1 MADDLSRRQMVRRA
15 ALLAG
20 VPALARFAPGCARRL
35 TPEREIEVPCPADP
49 GQRLLLSPGVAPELG
64 RAGGAVVVRIRGSSG
79 GQDRFLLVANAGA
92 GFVAVDG
99 LCTHQ
104 GCEVTWVQ
112 EDRQVEC
119 PCHLSRFASDGAVLH
134 PPASAPLTAYPASL
148 DASGNVVVQLAPG
161 DGVFPAVQNGQLV
174 VLLANYPA
182 LQSPGGSVLG
192 HAEGHPGPIILARL
206 NDGGYVALDGTCTHL
221 GCTVHPAQPGIL
233 HCPCHGSMFSISPDS
248 SDPQHPHPTPGWAM
262 VGPASPPLATF
273 QTTLSSDL
281 KTLTVT
287 FPPVCP

>member
-1 MADDLSRRQMVRRA
+1 MADDLTRRHLVRRA

-20 VPALARFAPGCARRL
+20 LPALARFAPGCARRL
-35 TPEREIEVPCPADP
+35 TPEREIGVPCPTDP
-49 GQRLLLSPGVAPELG
+49 RQRLLLSPDVAPELV
-64 RAGGAVVVRIRGSSG
+64 RSGGAVLVRIRGPSG
-79 GQDRFLLVANAGA
+79 AQDRLLLVANAGT

-104 GCEVTWVQ
+104 SCEVTWVQ

-134 PPASAPLTAYPASL
+134 PPAVTPLTAYPAAL
-148 DASGNVVVQLAPG
+148 DTSGNVVVELAAG

-174 VLLANYPA
+174 ISLASYPA
-182 LQSPGGSVLG
+182 LQSPGGAVLG

-206 NDGGYVALDGTCTHL
+206 KDGGFVAFDGTCTHL

-233 HCPCHGSMFSISPDS
+233 HCPCHGSTFSISPDL
-248 SDPQHPHPTPGWAM
+248 SDPQHPQPAPGWAI
-262 VGPASPPLATF
+262 VGPAGPPLATF
-273 QTTLSSDL
+273 QTALSSDL
-281 KTLTVT
+281 KTVTLT